1 MFVVSSPGPSAG
13 TYAYE
18 YYQLPPDLIRSKDLF
33 RDLWETHLP
42 QTGACWGSS
51 LQGSLTFTTVTI
63 QGGDL
68 WQHLAA
74 TVDSGAQQC
83 HRLPAS
89 WGSFPGRRSGL
100 ERQLVSHL

>member
-1 MFVVSSPGPSAG
+1 MFV
-13 TYAYE
+13 E
-18 YYQLPPDLIRSKDLF
+18 YYQLPPDLIRRRDLF
-33 RDLWETHLP
+33 RDSLETHLP

-74 TVDSGAQQC
+74 TAVPSNATDCQQAGAPSQGDGAVS
-83 HRLPAS
+83 R
-89 WGSFPGRRSGL
+89 GS
-100 ERQLVSHL
+100 